1 MICVDFENRI
11 KITLFSITILL
22 VVLVQIVFLIQGN
35 WFSLILSVLT
45 LLLIFLPSVLN
56 RRISVDYPDF
66 IVTQIVIYLYMSAIL
81 GSLIGYFEKYW
92 WWDLFVHL
100 LLGLVVG
107 SIGFLLVLELTKH
120 RPQSARLSPGMVAIF
135 AFAFSVAIGTL
146 WEITEFTV
154 DYLFGTELQLSS
166 LTDTMADLVAD
177 TVGALIIS
185 LTGLFYLRYPRDNLV
200 KQFVEKQKKLKKS
213 IDNAVEGFNA

>member
-1 MICVDFENRI
+1 MDFENRI